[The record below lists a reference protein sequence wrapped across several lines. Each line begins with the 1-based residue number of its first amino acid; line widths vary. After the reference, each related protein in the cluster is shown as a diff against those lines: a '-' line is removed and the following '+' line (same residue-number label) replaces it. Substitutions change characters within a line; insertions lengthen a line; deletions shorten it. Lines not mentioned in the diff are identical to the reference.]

1 MNILE
6 MEPIAT
12 VRRHHAIE
20 HATVTVLTERNPSL
34 HIVGRSDTT
43 GFYIYGEVDRDEL
56 NAAAQRGLARL
67 QSGES
72 ALAIHPRCGTNLVVV
87 GLLTALAAV
96 LAIGRKPRLDK
107 IPNVI
112 LATTLAAFVAQ
123 PLGATMQQYVTTSPD
138 ARGARIAGISES
150 QMGQIKVQH
159 VDIAWDDRRSKA

>member
-6 MEPIAT
+6 MEPFAT

-20 HATVTVLTERNPSL
+20 HATVTLLTERDPSL
-34 HIVGRSDTT
+34 RVVGRSDTT
-43 GFYIYGEVDRDEL
+43 GFYIYGEVDRDKL
-56 NAAAQRGLARL
+56 NDAAQRALARL

-72 ALAIHPRCGTNLVVV
+72 ALAIHPRCGTNLVVA
-87 GLLTALAAV
+87 GLLTAVAAV

-112 LATTLAAFVAQ
+112 LATTVAAFVAQ
-123 PLGATMQQYVTTSPD
+123 PLGMTLQERVTTSSD
-138 ARGARIAGISES
+138 ARGARIAGIRES

-159 VDIAWDDRRSKA
+159 VDIAWDNPA

>member
-6 MEPIAT
+6 IEPIAT

-20 HATVTVLTERNPSL
+20 HATVTILTERNPSL
-34 HIVGRSDTT
+34 RVIGRSDTT

-56 NAAAQRGLARL
+56 NAAAQRALARL

-72 ALAIHPRCGTNLVVV
+72 ALAVHPRCGTNLVVV

-96 LAIGRKPRLDK
+96 VAVGRKPRLDK

-112 LATTLAAFVAQ
+112 LATTLAGFVAQ
-123 PLGATMQQYVTTSPD
+123 PLGAKLQERVTTSPD
-138 ARGARIAGISES
+138 VRGARIAGIHETR
-150 QMGQIKVQH
+150 MGQIKVQH
-159 VDIAWDDRRSKA
+159 VDIAWDNARGTA